1 MKWGEGGRI
10 RKKGG
15 RNWVEYGE
23 NGRKEV
29 GETWWKWGK
38 NG

>member
-23 NGRKEV
+23 NGREE
-29 GETWWKWGK
+29 GGS
-38 NG
+38 G